1 MEQWVSDNLEK
12 ASKIAALGYCDHC
25 LGRMFAKCG
34 EQLTDLQR
42 GQMLRA
48 ALKENGQDY
57 EPEEM
62 CPLCE
67 DLFSMLP
74 RFAEAVAEKVNEV
87 ESENFL
93 VGCRIDPAQAKLEKE
108 VIEEYGLAETAEP
121 LKTELNR
128 EIGKI
133 ALPMINRAVNFK
145 DPQVVACIDTRFAD
159 VTLDIAP
166 IFIAGRY
173 NKLSREIPQTIWPCR
188 MCKGKGCPRCN
199 GTGKMYQTSV
209 QEIIGD
215 IALEMAQG
223 DEHFFH
229 GMGREDID
237 ACMLGTGRPFILE
250 ISHPR
255 IRDIDLDELEKKANQ
270 SPLAQYHG
278 LRFVAR
284 KYVKEYKEAESD
296 KTYRARVR
304 AESKVN
310 KERVVEATVSFE
322 NVHLAQRTPTRVEHR
337 RADLVRDR
345 VVYWVKA
352 ENIEEDTFDLVLKTQ
367 SGTYVKEF
375 VSGDDGRTTPSFSER
390 LGIQCRV
397 ELLDVLEIDYQQPE
411 D

>member
-12 ASKIAALGYCDHC
+12 AAKIAALGYCDHC

-48 ALKENGQDY
+48 ALKESGQDF

-237 ACMLGTGRPFILE
+237 ACIPAG
-250 ISHPR
+250 
-255 IRDIDLDELEKKANQ
+255 
-270 SPLAQYHG
+270 
-278 LRFVAR
+278 
-284 KYVKEYKEAESD
+284 
-296 KTYRARVR
+296 
-304 AESKVN
+304 
-310 KERVVEATVSFE
+310 
-322 NVHLAQRTPTRVEHR
+322 
-337 RADLVRDR
+337 
-345 VVYWVKA
+345 
-352 ENIEEDTFDLVLKTQ
+352 
-367 SGTYVKEF
+367 
-375 VSGDDGRTTPSFSER
+375 PSSSR
-390 LGIQCRV
+390 
-397 ELLDVLEIDYQQPE
+397 
-411 D
+411 

>member
-1 MEQWVSDNLEK
+1 MEDWVSENLAK
-12 ASKIAALGYCDHC
+12 AKDLALLGLCNHC

-34 EQLTDLQR
+34 ENLTDDMR
-42 GQMLRA
+42 GVMLRT
-48 ALKENGQDY
+48 ALKENNIDTH
-57 EPEEM
+57 PEEV

-67 DLFSMLP
+67 DIFSMLP
-74 RFAEAVAEKVNEV
+74 RFAEAVAEKVNTV
-87 ESENFL
+87 DSDNFL
-93 VGCRIDPAQAKLEKE
+93 VGCKIDPEQAKKEKE
-108 VIEEYGLAETAEP
+108 LQEKFDVTETCEP

-128 EIGKI
+128 EIGKL
-133 ALPMINRAVNFK
+133 ALPMIQRAVNFK
-145 DPQVVACIDTRFAD
+145 EPQVVACIDTRFAD

-173 NKLSREIPQTIWPCR
+173 NKLSREIPQTKWPCR
-188 MCKGKGCPRCN
+188 MCRGRGCPRCH

-215 IALEMAQG
+215 LTLKMAEG

-255 IRDIDLDELEKKANQ
+255 IRDIDLDELEKEANK

-278 LRFVAR
+278 LRFVPR
-284 KYVKEYKEAESD
+284 KFVKEYKESD
-296 KTYRARVR
+296 PDKVYRAKVR
-304 AESKVN
+304 ANGKVN
-310 KERVVEATVSFE
+310 KERVVEATLSFE
-322 NVHLAQRTPTRVEHR
+322 NVHLAQRTPQRVEHR

-352 ENIEEDTFDLVLKTQ
+352 ENIEEDSFDLILKTQ

-375 VSGDDGRTTPSFSER
+375 VSGDEGRTTPNFSEK
-390 LGIQCRV
+390 LGIQCHV

>member
-1 MEQWVSDNLEK
+1 MDQWVYDNLDK
-12 ASKIAALGYCDHC
+12 AAKIAALGYCDHC
-25 LGRMFAKCG
+25 LGRMFAKLG

-48 ALKENGQDY
+48 ALKENGQEF
-57 EPEEM
+57 EPEEI

-74 RFAEAVAEKVNEV
+74 RFAEAIAEKVNEV
-87 ESENFL
+87 ESDNFL
-93 VGCRIDPAQAKLEKE
+93 AGCRIDPAQAKAEKE
-108 VIEEYGLAETAEP
+108 VVEEYGLEETYEP

-128 EIGKI
+128 EIGKV
-133 ALPMINRAVNFK
+133 ALPMINRTVNFK
-145 DPQVVACIDTRFAD
+145 DPQVVACVDTRFAD

-173 NKLSREIPQTIWPCR
+173 LKMSREIPQTKWPCR
-188 MCKGKGCPRCN
+188 MCKGKGCPRCH

-255 IRDIDLDELEKKANQ
+255 VRDIDLDELGRRANE
-270 SPLAQYHG
+270 SPLAQYID
-278 LRFVAR
+278 LRFVPR
-284 KYVKEYKEAESD
+284 KYVKEYKEAEAD
-296 KTYRARVR
+296 KLYRARVK
-304 AESKVN
+304 AEGKVN
-310 KERVVEATVSFE
+310 KEQVVDATISFE
-322 NVHLAQRTPTRVEHR
+322 NVHLAQRTPQRVEHR

-352 ENIEEDTFDLVLKTQ
+352 ENIEEDTFDLILKTQ

-375 VSGDDGRTTPSFSER
+375 VSGDEGRTEPNFSER

>member
-1 MEQWVSDNLEK
+1 MDQWVYDNLDK
-12 ASKIAALGYCDHC
+12 AAKIAALGYCDHC
-25 LGRMFAKCG
+25 LGRMFAKLG

-48 ALKENGQDY
+48 ALKESGQDF

-159 VTLDIAP
+159 VTLDCSP
-166 IFIAGRY
+166 IFIYGRY

-188 MCKGKGCPRCN
+188 VCHGKGCLSSR
-199 GTGKMYQTSV
+199 S
-209 QEIIGD
+209 
-215 IALEMAQG
+215 
-223 DEHFFH
+223 
-229 GMGREDID
+229 
-237 ACMLGTGRPFILE
+237 
-250 ISHPR
+250 
-255 IRDIDLDELEKKANQ
+255 
-270 SPLAQYHG
+270 
-278 LRFVAR
+278 
-284 KYVKEYKEAESD
+284 
-296 KTYRARVR
+296 
-304 AESKVN
+304 
-310 KERVVEATVSFE
+310 
-322 NVHLAQRTPTRVEHR
+322 
-337 RADLVRDR
+337 
-345 VVYWVKA
+345 
-352 ENIEEDTFDLVLKTQ
+352 
-367 SGTYVKEF
+367 
-375 VSGDDGRTTPSFSER
+375 SFSDTCTAFR
-390 LGIQCRV
+390 DTWVNRSTW
-397 ELLDVLEIDYQQPE
+397 
-411 D
+411 

>member
-1 MEQWVSDNLEK
+1 METWVLENLEK
-12 ASKIAALGYCDHC
+12 AKEIASLGLCDHC

-34 EQLTDLQR
+34 KNLTDDQR
-42 GQMLRA
+42 GAMLRS
-48 ALKENGQDY
+48 ALRENGIDPRQ
-57 EPEEM
+57 EEV

-74 RFAEAVAEKVNEV
+74 RFAEAVAEKVNTV

-93 VGCRIDPAQAKLEKE
+93 VGCKIDPEQAKREKE
-108 VIEEYGLAETAEP
+108 IQERYGVSETSEP
-121 LKTELNR
+121 LKSELNR
-128 EIGKI
+128 EIGKL
-133 ALPMINRAVNFK
+133 ALPMIQREVNFK
-145 DPQVVACIDTRFAD
+145 EPQVVACVDTRFAD

-173 NKLSREIPQTIWPCR
+173 NKLSREIPQTKWPCR
-188 MCKGKGCPRCN
+188 MCRGRGCPRCH

-215 IALEMAQG
+215 LALKMADG

-250 ISHPR
+250 ISHPH
-255 IRDIDLDELEKKANQ
+255 IRDIDLDRLEKEVNE

-278 LRFVAR
+278 LCFVPR
-284 KYVKEYKEAESD
+284 RYVKEYKESD
-296 KTYRARVR
+296 PDKVYRAKVR
-304 AESKVN
+304 AKSKVN
-310 KERVVEATVSFE
+310 KERVVEATISFE
-322 NVHLAQRTPTRVEHR
+322 NVHLAQRTPQRVEHR

-352 ENIEEDTFDLVLKTQ
+352 ENIEEDTFDLILKTQ

-375 VSGDDGRTTPSFSER
+375 VSGDEGRTTPNFSEK
-390 LGIQCRV
+390 LGTPCQV

>member
-12 ASKIAALGYCDHC
+12 AAKIAALGYCDHC

-48 ALKENGQDY
+48 ALKENGQEF
-57 EPEEM
+57 EPEEI

-74 RFAEAVAEKVNEV
+74 RFAEAIAEKVNEV

-93 VGCRIDPAQAKLEKE
+93 VGCRIDPSQAKTEKE
-108 VIEEYGLAETAEP
+108 VVEEYGLEETYEP

-128 EIGKI
+128 EIGKV

-173 NKLSREIPQTIWPCR
+173 LKMSREIPQTKWPCR
-188 MCKGKGCPRCN
+188 MCKGKGCPRCHN
-199 GTGKMYQTSV
+199 TGKMYQTSV

-215 IALEMAQG
+215 IALKMADG

-255 IRDIDLDELEKKANQ
+255 IRDIDLDELEKKANE
-270 SPLAQYHG
+270 STLAQYRD
-278 LRFVAR
+278 LRFVPR
-284 KYVKEYKEAESD
+284 KYVKEYKEAEAD
-296 KTYRARVR
+296 KLYRARVK
-304 AESKVN
+304 AEGKVN
-310 KERVVEATVSFE
+310 KQQVVDATISFE
-322 NVHLAQRTPTRVEHR
+322 NVHLAQRTPQRVEHR

-352 ENIEEDTFDLVLKTQ
+352 ENIGEDTFDLILKTQ

-375 VSGDDGRTTPSFSER
+375 VSGDEGRTEPNFSEK

>member
-1 MEQWVSDNLEK
+1 MEQWVSDSLEK
-12 ASKIAALGYCDHC
+12 AGQIASLGYCDHC

-34 EQLTDLQR
+34 ERLTDEVR
-42 GQMLRA
+42 GRMLRD
-48 ALKENGQDY
+48 ALKEAGKDI
-57 EPEEM
+57 EPEEV

-87 ESENFL
+87 ESDNFL
-93 VGCRIDPAQAKLEKE
+93 VGCRIDPVQAKTEKE
-108 VIEEYGLAETAEP
+108 VVEKYGLQETFEP

-133 ALPMINRAVNFK
+133 ALPMINRAVEFK
-145 DPQVVACIDTRFAD
+145 EPQVVACIDTRFAD

-188 MCKGKGCPRCN
+188 MCKGKGCPRCH

-215 IALEMAQG
+215 IALEMAGG

-250 ISHPR
+250 ISHPHV
-255 IRDIDLDELEKKANQ
+255 RDIDLDELERKANE
-270 SPLAQYHG
+270 SPLAQYNG

-284 KYVKEYKEAESD
+284 KYVKEYKEAEAD

-304 AESKVN
+304 ADGKVN
-310 KERVVEATVSFE
+310 KERVVEASISFE
-322 NVHLAQRTPTRVEHR
+322 NVHLAQRTPQRVEHR

-345 VVYWVKA
+345 VVYWVRA
-352 ENIEEDTFDLVLKTQ
+352 ENIEEETFDLILKTQ

-375 VSGDDGRTTPSFSER
+375 VSGDEGRTVPSFSER